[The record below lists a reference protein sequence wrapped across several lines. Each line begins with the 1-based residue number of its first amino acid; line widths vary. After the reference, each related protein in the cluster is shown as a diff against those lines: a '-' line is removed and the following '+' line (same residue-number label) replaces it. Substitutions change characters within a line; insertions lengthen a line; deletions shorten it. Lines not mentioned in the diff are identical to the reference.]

1 MARPPSP
8 SAPGSPGLASPLA
21 RAQPRPRRSDV
32 YARGFTAD
40 RRGMTVNLTFENAS
54 VQSAVGINHITAVAL
69 WKRLG
74 ELLHQVDEA
83 DERGAGWPG
92 AAFLAAAGSVQR
104 ARPSS
109 PPSARPRPACVRTP
123 STS

>member
-1 MARPPSP
+1 MQPTRP
-8 SAPGSPGLASPLA
+8 ASPLS
-21 RAQPRPRRSDV
+21 RAQPGPRRSDV

-40 RRGMTVNLTFENAS
+40 RRGMTVDLTFENAS
-54 VQSAVGINHITAVAL
+54 VQSAVGINHFTAVAL

-74 ELLHQVDEA
+74 ELLRQVDEA
-83 DERGAGWPG
+83 DERGADRPG
-92 AAFLAAAGSVQR
+92 PAFLAAAGSVQP

-109 PPSARPRPACVRTP
+109 PPSAQPRPARMRTP